1 MTRILDPTERKG
13 CKSLTHV
20 IMCKSLKIKI
30 IPYVTM
36 V

>member
-1 MTRILDPTERKG
+1 MTRILDPTERKEY
-13 CKSLTHV
+13 KSLTHM